1 MMLVTAL
8 VDIDRHGRNF
18 EEHYIESLKRILAAN
33 HKTVIYGD
41 WKYRN
46 IFKGENV
53 LYYRLDKEILE
64 KHSFFE
70 KIKEITK
77 NENWLGQSSW
87 MRDSII
93 SSPYYILLTNI
104 KSQLL
109 TSVSQV
115 FDNETTY
122 WVDSGIYGS
131 YKFEE
136 YFSEF
141 NFQKIPKD
149 KFFITSFSYKRD
161 DQPEIHGLSKQY
173 ITKECGYVPD
183 YVCRAT
189 LFGGTKT
196 QIAQIDRLFRQE
208 LEKSL
213 ENSVIGTEEAIYTIL
228 SCKYS
233 DLFHR
238 FEMPTGD
245 IYNFLQRI
253 KERQ

>member
-18 EEHYIESLKRILAAN
+18 EEHYIESLKKVVATNYKVA
-33 HKTVIYGD
+33 IYGD

-46 IFKGENV
+46 IFKSDNV

-64 KHSFFE
+64 KHTLFE
-70 KIKEITK
+70 KIQEITK
-77 NENWLGQSSW
+77 NEVWLGQSEW

-93 SSPYYILLTNI
+93 ASPYYILLTNL

-115 FDNETTY
+115 FNNEFTY

-131 YKFEE
+131 YNLKEN
-136 YFSEF
+136 FSEF
-141 NFQKIPKD
+141 NFLNIPKD

-173 ITKECGYVPD
+173 ISKECGYVPD

-189 LFGGTKT
+189 VFGGTRM
-196 QIAQIDRLFRQE
+196 QIAQIDRLFYQE
-208 LEKSL
+208 LQKSL
-213 ENSVIGTEEAIYTIL
+213 ENSVVGTEEAIYTIL